1 MAFEWY
7 YAKMTRQQHQNKSD
21 LLALKPG
28 GIVRRRKFQQ
38 SLIVFSCGPDGD
50 TFRIVVEEMGLQNS
64 NKGFFTETRYLD
76 FRVKIPPPTIHAKV
90 VFLQIFFWEDI
101 KKKIAFYTKRK
112 HTEITF
118 KNLLSKGFSLNCQS
132 YITFGET
139 WQYIELLDIQITM

>member
-1 MAFEWY
+1 MVLHKQ
-7 YAKMTRQQHQNKSD
+7 AKMTRQQHQNKSD

-38 SLIVFSCGPDGD
+38 SLIVFRCGPDGD

-90 VFLQIFFWEDI
+90 VFLHIFLGGH
-101 KKKIAFYTKRK
+101 KIRK
-112 HTEITF
+112 
-118 KNLLSKGFSLNCQS
+118 LLSTQRGNTQRLPSKIYFPKVSV
-132 YITFGET
+132 
-139 WQYIELLDIQITM
+139 

>member
-90 VFLQIFFWEDI
+90 VFLQIFLGGHKKENCFLHKEETYRDYLQKSTFQRFQSKLSILYHFWRDMAI
-101 KKKIAFYTKRK
+101 
-112 HTEITF
+112 H
-118 KNLLSKGFSLNCQS
+118 
-132 YITFGET
+132 
-139 WQYIELLDIQITM
+139 